1 MGVESWQ
8 HIAELFILPPGSIIA
23 LALLGFLIQLKWI
36 WLGLALIALSVAVLT
51 GMSLPLTGRQLTAAL
66 EASTSPLYADAL
78 EEARKKAGAIVVLGA
93 GRYADAP
100 EYGSDTVSRFA
111 LERLRYAA
119 RLHRQTDLPILVT
132 GGARDSAKP
141 AEATL
146 MRTTLQRDFQVT
158 PRWVEPRSRNTM
170 ENAVYSRALL
180 TRAGIEQVI
189 LVTHAWHMR
198 RAMWS
203 FQLAGLKVTPAPTAF
218 NTLSKRERGVLGYLP
233 SAEGLYW
240 TRTAVRERLGY
251 LWYRFKYPPEVVARM
266 LRDLRPSAK

>member
-1 MGVESWQ
+1 MEGWQ

-23 LALLGFLIQLKWI
+23 LAFLGFLIQLKWR
-36 WLGLALIALSVAVLT
+36 WLGIAMVALSVAILT

-66 EASTSPLYADAL
+66 EASTSPLYADVL
-78 EEARKKAGAIVVLGA
+78 QEARKKAGAIVVLGA

-119 RLHRQTDLPILVT
+119 RLHRQTALPILVT
-132 GGARDSAKP
+132 GGASDGVEQ

-146 MRTTLQRDFQVT
+146 MRITLQRDFQVT
-158 PRWVEPRSRNTM
+158 PRWVEPRSRSTM

-180 TRAGIEQVI
+180 ARAGIEQII

-198 RAMWS
+198 RALWS
-203 FQLAGLKVTPAPTAF
+203 FQLAGFKVTAAPTAF
-218 NTLSKRERGVLGYLP
+218 NTLSRRERGVLGYLP

-240 TRTAVRERLGY
+240 THTALRERLGY
-251 LWYRFKYPPEVVARM
+251 QWYRFKYPPEVVIRM